1 LNREIEV
8 SKTVIFLHE
17 ISLMG
22 FVDRLFV
29 PCYLSLRAIQ
39 DSRLDTSPSLEGFLE
54 EKTDAYVMFNNVSM
68 FDDAQAFRELIS

>member
-1 LNREIEV
+1 MNREIEV
-8 SKTVIFLHE
+8 SKTVIFRHE

-29 PCYLSLRAIQ
+29 PYYLSLRAIQ
-39 DSRLDTSPSLEGFLE
+39 DSRLGTSPSLEGFLE
-54 EKTDAYVMFNNVSM
+54 EKIDAYVIVNNVSM